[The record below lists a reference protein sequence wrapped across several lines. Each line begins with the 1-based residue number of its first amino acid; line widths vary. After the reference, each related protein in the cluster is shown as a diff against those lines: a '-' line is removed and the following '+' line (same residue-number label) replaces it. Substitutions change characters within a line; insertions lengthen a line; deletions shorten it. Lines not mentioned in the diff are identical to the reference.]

1 MKYSKYPFYISQ
13 LIIKSL
19 KGQLTE
25 AEQEELDRWLTIEA
39 NRVLYLSLS
48 RRNLDDKKN
57 LYGQLHPERT
67 WERLEKRLYLR
78 KRSYFRNIIRYAA
91 AVLLLAMISTAVYLY
106 WKQSPSVSIPMVWQT
121 EPLPGSARAFLVFAS
136 GETVNLEDERNFS
149 PQQDSDV
156 RLDNK
161 DNTLTIKSGQPAS
174 VATEEYQT
182 LVVPRGGEYK
192 LVLEDGSRVYLNSN
206 TKLHFPLVFAGEK
219 RVVHLEG
226 EAYFEVAFDS
236 LKPFIVMTGG
246 MEVQVLGTKFNIK
259 AYTDDQAIF
268 TTLVS
273 GSVQIKERESAHTAL
288 LRPDEQCIYIKPE
301 AMEYARKT
309 WC

>member
-156 RLDNK
+156 RLANK

-236 LKPFIVMTGG
+236 LKPFIVG
-246 MEVQVLGTKFNIK
+246 
-259 AYTDDQAIF
+259 IF
-268 TTLVS
+268 S
-273 GSVQIKERESAHTAL
+273 K
-288 LRPDEQCIYIKPE
+288 
-301 AMEYARKT
+301 
-309 WC
+309 

>member
-106 WKQSPSVSIPMVWQT
+106 WKQSPSVSIPMV
-121 EPLPGSARAFLVFAS
+121 
-136 GETVNLEDERNFS
+136 
-149 PQQDSDV
+149 
-156 RLDNK
+156 
-161 DNTLTIKSGQPAS
+161 
-174 VATEEYQT
+174 
-182 LVVPRGGEYK
+182 
-192 LVLEDGSRVYLNSN
+192 
-206 TKLHFPLVFAGEK
+206 
-219 RVVHLEG
+219 
-226 EAYFEVAFDS
+226 
-236 LKPFIVMTGG
+236 
-246 MEVQVLGTKFNIK
+246 
-259 AYTDDQAIF
+259 
-268 TTLVS
+268 
-273 GSVQIKERESAHTAL
+273 
-288 LRPDEQCIYIKPE
+288 
-301 AMEYARKT
+301 
-309 WC
+309 